1 MRELINQNEKKKLA
15 NKIVCISADDFE
27 IGYYR
32 EIKVVPKKIT
42 LKEIEQKLIVE
53 YNHDF
58 KNRQQM
64 IENMFAKEMR
74 KTRIERIRQNQR
86 ATRVQKQINKL
97 FEKAYLENVKC
108 NDCDKNPC
116 VCLAEVT
123 FDLKN
128 WRMKSISS
136 R

>member
-1 MRELINQNEKKKLA
+1 MRELINENEKKKLA

-64 IENMFAKEMR
+64 IENMYAKGMR
-74 KTRIERIRQNQR
+74 EARIEKIRQN
-86 ATRVQKQINKL
+86 
-97 FEKAYLENVKC
+97 
-108 NDCDKNPC
+108 
-116 VCLAEVT
+116 
-123 FDLKN
+123 
-128 WRMKSISS
+128 
-136 R
+136 